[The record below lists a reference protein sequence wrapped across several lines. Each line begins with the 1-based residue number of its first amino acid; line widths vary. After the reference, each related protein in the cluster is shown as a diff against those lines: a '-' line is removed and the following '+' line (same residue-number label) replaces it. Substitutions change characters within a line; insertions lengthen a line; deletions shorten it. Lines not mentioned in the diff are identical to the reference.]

1 MLFDARSV
9 SRAGFWLN
17 VRACSHAELWV
28 SCLDGGGN
36 EASSSWAPS
45 DHVASGDE
53 NVPLDIRDEVISPP
67 TTFAEANA
75 EGGIPSALYAVYPT
89 GWVSLR
95 IFEPSTCSTHLNK
108 SCGCDPLQDSS
119 LVATDHDGHASVSE

>member
-1 MLFDARSV
+1 M
-9 SRAGFWLN
+9 
-17 VRACSHAELWV
+17 
-28 SCLDGGGN
+28 SCTDDRGG

-75 EGGIPSALYAVYPT
+75 EGGIPSA
-89 GWVSLR
+89 SR
-95 IFEPSTCSTHLNK
+95 ICTRPK
-108 SCGCDPLQDSS
+108 SPFF
-119 LVATDHDGHASVSE
+119 SEA